1 MRRGAITRAAVS
13 QLADAR
19 TVDAAATRPA
29 ALLVGA
35 ARRKS
40 GAVGPAPPLLAH
52 TVAANAQAVRTAVG
66 TTGGGGAGCASPA
79 GPTRALAVAALAAA
93 RAAERARANVAVDR
107 LPPLVALAH
116 VVHAR
121 TTARAVVWAL
131 PLSTAFTGPQVI
143 AVADALLAARAV
155 ATAVVRADAHVAR
168 WPAVMR
174 VALAPDLLC
183 ANLANAVAIDT
194 QAAVWD
200 LAVRP
205 TPARE
210 AEAGERA
217 IACGADCTV
226 SAADRVLGQG
236 HRQQAERQDRNAHG
250 GSALRVNFGGVNKDG
265 TATQQE
271 SRAQVCQKANFWGIK
286 ANEPKLSSKPH
297 RASPPHAA
305 HTLYTA
311 CPNALGLSRPF
322 QIPVEPRR
330 SGIERITI
338 IIRGADDRARRRR
351 S

>member
-1 MRRGAITRAAVS
+1 MAPEEGRGLRVGCRPELGLQGERCVRRGAVTRAAVS

-19 TVDAAATRPA
+19 IVDAAATRPA

-66 TTGGGGAGCASPA
+66 TTGGGGAGCAGPA

-107 LPPLVALAH
+107 LPPLVALTH

-174 VALAPDLLC
+174 VALALDPLC

-250 GSALRVNFGGVNKDG
+250 GK
-265 TATQQE
+265 
-271 SRAQVCQKANFWGIK
+271 RAWRNFWGGGEASECRLDQNYRSDQ
-286 ANEPKLSSKPH
+286 ANTKSKSASSIAAPRSTYCIW
-297 RASPPHAA
+297 RASMQCA
-305 HTLYTA
+305 
-311 CPNALGLSRPF
+311 F
-322 QIPVEPRR
+322 
-330 SGIERITI
+330 
-338 IIRGADDRARRRR
+338 
-351 S
+351 